1 MMRHLRYLSA
11 ISVGICL
18 ALLCACGPP
27 EIPLPNENGKD
38 IHTFSEPEKVRVK
51 HIDLDLEAIFDRK
64 ILTGTVTLKVERTG
78 SSNAPLILD
87 TRDLTID
94 KVEVSSDGR
103 QFTATTFELGKP
115 EPFLGSPLTIPLPAD
130 GRLVRIT
137 YATSPDASGL
147 QWLDPP
153 QTAGKKLPFLYTQSQ
168 AIHARSWIPLQDTP
182 GVRIT
187 YSARVRTPKNMLA
200 VMSAE
205 DNPITLQNGEYTF
218 HMTLPIP
225 SYLLALAIGD
235 LTFQSESHRTGV
247 YAERPVIARAA
258 KEFEDTEKMLTAA
271 EELFGPYRWG
281 RFDILV
287 APPSFPLGGMENPR
301 LTFVTSAVIAGDK
314 SLVSQI
320 THEMAHSWAG
330 NVVTF
335 ATWSDFWISEG
346 FSVYIER
353 RIIEKVFGRERAQMQ
368 WATGRQDLEAEMARL
383 PVKDQMLRLD
393 LRGRDAEA
401 AFTLV
406 PFEKGAL
413 FLLSLEQ
420 AVGRSAFDAFLRGYF
435 DRFAFQSIT
444 TRQFL
449 EYLRTNLL
457 ADRPELVA
465 QIPIQKW
472 VYEPGL
478 PSNAPQPQ
486 SAAFVKVEQQAALW
500 LQGKVPASELDTGGW
515 NTQQWI
521 HFLRYLTPV
530 PDVDKMRELD
540 GAFGFTQSGNAE
552 IESQWLLKVIRRG
565 YEPAYPRLE
574 QFLTTEGGRKYLR
587 PLYEELMKAPGGP
600 ARARAIYAKARPT
613 YHPTARAV
621 VDEIVKK

>member
-1 MMRHLRYLSA
+1 MMRPLRGLIA
-11 ISVGICL
+11 VSVGTCL
-18 ALLCACGPP
+18 ALLCSCNPP
-27 EIPLPNENGKD
+27 QTALPNETGKD

-51 HIDLDLEAIFDRK
+51 HIDLDLEALFDRK
-64 ILTGTVTLKVERTG
+64 ILKGTATLTVERAD

-87 TRDLTID
+87 SRDLSID

-103 QFTATTFELGKP
+103 QFTATPFELGKP
-115 EPFLGSPLTIPLPAD
+115 EPFLGSALTIPLSAD
-130 GRLVRIT
+130 SRQVRIQ
-137 YATSPDASGL
+137 YASSPNASGL

-153 QTAGKKLPFLYTQSQ
+153 QTAGKRVPFLYTQSQ

-187 YSARVRTPKNMLA
+187 YTARIRTPKNLLA
-200 VMSAE
+200 IMSAE
-205 DNPITLQNGEYTF
+205 DNPQAVLNGEYNF

-235 LTFQSESHRTGV
+235 VTFQPVSHRTGV

-281 RFDILV
+281 RYDILV

-314 SLVSQI
+314 SLVSQL
-320 THEMAHSWAG
+320 THEMAHSWSG
-330 NVVTF
+330 NVVTY
-335 ATWSDFWISEG
+335 ATWSDFWLSEG
-346 FSVYIER
+346 FTVYIER
-353 RIIEKVFGRERAQMQ
+353 RIIEKVYGLERSQMQ

-383 PVKDQMLRLD
+383 PSKDQMLRLD

-420 AVGRSAFDAFLRGYF
+420 AFGRTAFDAFLRGYF
-435 DRFAFQSIT
+435 DHFAFQSIT

-449 EYLRTNLL
+449 EYLRANLL
-457 ADRPELVA
+457 SKRPELAA
-465 QIPIQKW
+465 QIQVDKW
-472 VYEPGL
+472 AYEPGL
-478 PSNAPQPQ
+478 PANAPQLQ
-486 SAAFVKVEQQAALW
+486 SEAFVKVERQAALW
-500 LQGKVPASELDTGGW
+500 LQGKVPAAELDTQGW

-530 PDVDKMRELD
+530 PDADKMRELD
-540 GAFGFTQSGNAE
+540 DAFGFTKSGNAE
-552 IESQWLLKVIRRG
+552 ILGQWLLKVIRRG

-613 YHPTARAV
+613 YHPTAQAV
-621 VDEIVKK
+621 VDQIVKK

>member
-1 MMRHLRYLSA
+1 MA
-11 ISVGICL
+11 
-18 ALLCACGPP
+18 
-27 EIPLPNENGKD
+27 
-38 IHTFSEPEKVRVK
+38 
-51 HIDLDLEAIFDRK
+51 
-64 ILTGTVTLKVERTG
+64 G
-78 SSNAPLILD
+78 SSAD
-87 TRDLTID
+87 RRQAAA
-94 KVEVSSDGR
+94 VS
-103 QFTATTFELGKP
+103 LH
-115 EPFLGSPLTIPLPAD
+115 TIPGHTCA
-130 GRLVRIT
+130 
-137 YATSPDASGL
+137 
-147 QWLDPP
+147 QLD
-153 QTAGKKLPFLYTQSQ
+153 
-168 AIHARSWIPLQDTP
+168 PLQDTP

-187 YSARVRTPKNMLA
+187 YAARVRTPKNLLA

-205 DNPITLQNGEYTF
+205 DNPHALPDGQYDF

-225 SYLLALAIGD
+225 SYLLALAMGD
-235 LTFQSESHRTGV
+235 LTFLPVSHRTGV
-247 YAERPVIARAA
+247 YAEKPVIARAA

-271 EELFGPYRWG
+271 EEEFGPYRWG
-281 RFDILV
+281 RYDILV

-314 SLVSQI
+314 SLVSQL
-320 THEMAHSWAG
+320 THEMAHSWSG

-335 ATWSDFWISEG
+335 ATWSDFWLSEG
-346 FSVYIER
+346 FAVYIER
-353 RIIEKVFGRERAQMQ
+353 RIIEKVYGTERAQMQ

-383 PVKDQMLRLD
+383 PSKDQKLRLD

-420 AVGRSAFDAFLRGYF
+420 AFGRPAFDAFLRGYF
-435 DRFAFQSIT
+435 DHFAFQSIT
-444 TRQFL
+444 TAQFL
-449 EYLRTNLL
+449 DYLRTNLL
-457 ADRPELVA
+457 SQRPELA
-465 QIPIQKW
+465 PQLQIEKW

-478 PSNAPQPQ
+478 PANAPQPR
-486 SAAFVKVEQQAALW
+486 SAAFLKVEQQAALW
-500 LQGKVPASELDTGGW
+500 LQGKVSASELDTKDW

-540 GAFGFTQSGNAE
+540 EAFGFTESGNSE
-552 IESQWLLKVIRRG
+552 ILSQWLLKVIRRG

-587 PLYEELMKAPGGP
+587 PLYEELMKTPGGP

>member
-1 MMRHLRYLSA
+1 
-11 ISVGICL
+11 
-18 ALLCACGPP
+18 
-27 EIPLPNENGKD
+27 
-38 IHTFSEPEKVRVK
+38 
-51 HIDLDLEAIFDRK
+51 
-64 ILTGTVTLKVERTG
+64 
-78 SSNAPLILD
+78 
-87 TRDLTID
+87 
-94 KVEVSSDGR
+94 
-103 QFTATTFELGKP
+103 
-115 EPFLGSPLTIPLPAD
+115 
-130 GRLVRIT
+130 
-137 YATSPDASGL
+137 
-147 QWLDPP
+147 
-153 QTAGKKLPFLYTQSQ
+153 
-168 AIHARSWIPLQDTP
+168 
-182 GVRIT
+182 
-187 YSARVRTPKNMLA
+187 
-200 VMSAE
+200 
-205 DNPITLQNGEYTF
+205 
-218 HMTLPIP
+218 MTLPVP

-235 LTFQSESHRTGV
+235 LTFQPVGNRTGV
-247 YAERPVIARAA
+247 YAERPVVARAA

-335 ATWSDFWISEG
+335 ATWSDFWLSEG

-353 RIIEKVFGRERAQMQ
+353 RIIERVYGQERAQMQ

-383 PVKDQMLRLD
+383 PSKDQLLRLD

-420 AVGRSAFDAFLRGYF
+420 AFGRAAFDAFLRGYF

-449 EYLRTNLL
+449 EYLKANLL
-457 ADRPELVA
+457 SERPELAA
-465 QIPIQKW
+465 QIPIDKW

-478 PSNAPQPQ
+478 PANAPQPQ
-486 SAAFVKVEQQAALW
+486 SAAFVKVEQQAAVW
-500 LQGKVPASELDTGGW
+500 LQGKVPASGLDTQGW

-521 HFLRYLTPV
+521 HFLRYLPPV

-540 GAFGFTQSGNAE
+540 EAFGFTQSGNAE
-552 IESQWLLKVIRRG
+552 IQGQWLLKVIRRG

-587 PLYEELMKAPGGP
+587 PLYVELMKTPGGP

>member
-1 MMRHLRYLSA
+1 
-11 ISVGICL
+11 
-18 ALLCACGPP
+18 
-27 EIPLPNENGKD
+27 
-38 IHTFSEPEKVRVK
+38 VK
-51 HIDLDLEAIFDRK
+51 HIDLDLEALFDSK
-64 ILTGTVTLKVERTG
+64 ILKGTATLTVERTG

-87 TRDLTID
+87 SRDLTID

-115 EPFLGSPLTIPLPAD
+115 EPFLGSAVTIPLPAD
-130 GRLVRIT
+130 GRQVRIT
-137 YATSPDASGL
+137 YATSPNASGL

-187 YSARVRTPKNMLA
+187 YSARVRTPRNMLA

-205 DNPITLQNGEYTF
+205 NNPIILRNGEYTF
-218 HMTLPIP
+218 NMTLPIP

-235 LTFQSESHRTGV
+235 LTFQLESHRTGV

-271 EELFGPYRWG
+271 EESFGPYRWG

-320 THEMAHSWAG
+320 THEMAHSWSG

-353 RIIEKVFGRERAQMQ
+353 RIIEKVFGAERAQMQ

-383 PVKDQMLRLD
+383 PAKDQMLRLD
-393 LRGRDAEA
+393 LRSRDAEA

-420 AVGRSAFDAFLRGYF
+420 AVGRSTFDAFLRGYF

-457 ADRPELVA
+457 NDRPDLVA

-472 VYEPGL
+472 MYEPGL
-478 PSNAPQPQ
+478 PSNAPQTR
-486 SAAFVKVEQQAALW
+486 SAAFVKVEQQAAVW
-500 LQGKVPASELDTGGW
+500 LQGKVPASELDTKGW

-530 PDVDKMRELD
+530 PDIDKMRELD
-540 GAFGFTQSGNAE
+540 EAFGFTQSGNAE

>member
-1 MMRHLRYLSA
+1 MRPLRGVIA
-11 ISVGICL
+11 VSVGACL
-18 ALLCACGPP
+18 ALLSSCSSPDA
-27 EIPLPNENGKD
+27 PLPEESGRD

-51 HIDLDLEAIFDRK
+51 HIDLDLDALFDRK
-64 ILTGTVTLKVERTG
+64 ILKGTATLTVEKAA

-87 TRDLTID
+87 SRDLSIE
-94 KVEVSSDGR
+94 KVEVSSDGSK
-103 QFTATTFELGKP
+103 FTATTFEFGKP
-115 EPFLGSPLTIPLPAD
+115 DPFLGSALTIPLAAD
-130 GRLVRIT
+130 SRQVRVQ
-137 YATSPDASGL
+137 YATSPNASGL

-153 QTAGKKLPFLYTQSQ
+153 QTAGKRMPFLYTQSQ

-182 GVRIT
+182 GVRFT
-187 YSARVRTPKNMLA
+187 YTARVRTPKNLLA
-200 VMSAE
+200 IMSAE
-205 DNPITLQNGEYTF
+205 DNPIGLRTGEYAF
-218 HMTLPIP
+218 RMPLPVP

-235 LTFQSESHRTGV
+235 LTFQSVSRRTGV
-247 YAERPVIARAA
+247 YAEKPVIAEAA

-281 RFDILV
+281 RYDILV

-314 SLVSQI
+314 SLVSQL
-320 THEMAHSWAG
+320 THEMAHSWSG
-330 NVVTF
+330 NVVTY
-335 ATWSDFWISEG
+335 ATWSDFWLSEG
-346 FSVYIER
+346 FTVYIER
-353 RIIEKVFGRERAQMQ
+353 RIIERVYGLERAEMQ

-383 PVKDQMLRLD
+383 SSKDQMLRLD

-420 AVGRSAFDAFLRGYF
+420 AFGRNAFDAFLRGYF
-435 DRFAFQSIT
+435 DYFAFQSIT

-449 EYLRTNLL
+449 EYLRANLL
-457 ADRPELVA
+457 SQRPELAA
-465 QIPIQKW
+465 QIQIEKW
-472 VYEPGL
+472 AYQPGL
-478 PSNAPQPQ
+478 PSNAPQLR
-486 SAAFVKVEQQAALW
+486 SAAFLKVEQQAALW
-500 LQGKVPASELDTGGW
+500 LQGKATASELDTEGW

-530 PDVDKMRELD
+530 PDADKMRELD
-540 GAFGFTQSGNAE
+540 EAFGFTKSGNAE
-552 IESQWLLKVIRRG
+552 ISGQWLLKVIRRG

-574 QFLTTEGGRKYLR
+574 QFLTTEGGRRYLR
-587 PLYEELMKAPGGP
+587 PLYEELMKAPGGR
-600 ARARAIYAKARPT
+600 ARARAIYAKARPM